1 MSKDNRYYNPSP
13 KDYTIENITATTTET
28 PNTHKENQKNQLHS
42 KVYSRPSENTG
53 QGKPISNS
61 SKSHSGIGST
71 DNNDPF
77 DYKDSNKYDQRS

>member
-1 MSKDNRYYNPSP
+1 MSKEDRYYNPEP
-13 KDYTIENITATTTET
+13 QDYTIENVTETTTEAQ
-28 PNTHKENQKNQLHS
+28 NTHKANQETQLNS

-53 QGKPISNS
+53 QGKKISNS
-61 SKSHSGIGST
+61 ARSHSNIGST